1 VGLDLA
7 GIDFD
12 LWHRWGS
19 PFGSSVH
26 MACCLVEAFAGVASA
41 SGGGVAAAAAVVV
54 VVGAAAAAAAADYS
68 AIDGIVIEEKAGVA
82 EAATPD
88 LSRNRTT
95 VSADAVLP
103 SRCPLDSHAAIGAA

>member
-1 VGLDLA
+1 
-7 GIDFD
+7 
-12 LWHRWGS
+12 
-19 PFGSSVH
+19 

-54 VVGAAAAAAAADYS
+54 VVVAAAAAADYS